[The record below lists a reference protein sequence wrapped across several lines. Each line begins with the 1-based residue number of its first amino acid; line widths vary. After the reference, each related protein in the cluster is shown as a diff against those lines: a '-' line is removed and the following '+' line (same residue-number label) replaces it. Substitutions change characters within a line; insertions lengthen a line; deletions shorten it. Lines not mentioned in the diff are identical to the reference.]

1 MKTTSTLLCLL
12 FSVALTAQVT
22 NLPTVL
28 QVNDEGENAFNVV
41 PKQLSYDGSNRVY
54 IRTADDQVA
63 IYSNDFTPVK
73 SFNITPTYYE
83 NIHIN
88 KERTVTVTVTPGE
101 LISSNVVVA
110 GTYTTYLYQ
119 IYLFN
124 EETQEG
130 YYTYDVPA
138 SWTEN
143 DMKTYLENQYEKTI
157 VSVTPHPE
165 GGWVFVYDMEMYQ
178 PDGSDAYN
186 YFMVDTYGKQ
196 YPERAYL
203 WQNGFLYDYN
213 INYNDESVY
222 AEDEVTVEYGEWV
235 ETGTETYEHT
245 QDERIGFLDY
255 DSQSIG
261 GDIDGFGDGICLS
274 QTLFNTDDKYEYLS
288 FPHELSE
295 EYEYDGGPIAPPY
308 DHYESCTY
316 TEPKTF
322 YQYSLYKSFNIM
334 SEDGTI
340 LQTVTF
346 PNGFEMT
353 ESVTAQIIQ
362 LSGEFYILCQGEM
375 NDNETLLIYKINR
388 SSVGASVEQVCA
400 PIKVGA
406 FPSVANRNQMI
417 TIQLSGDNAG
427 SRQTNLQVVDMQG
440 KVLNQQTIPAGQT
453 TTTIPAHRLSNGMNL
468 IKITQ
473 GNKIIGT
480 EKVIVK

>member
-1 MKTTSTLLCLL
+1 MKIKFILLCLL

-28 QVNDEGENAFNVV
+28 QVNDEDENAFNVV

-63 IYSNDFTPVK
+63 IYGNDFTPVK
-73 SFNITPTYYE
+73 SFNITPTYDETIY
-83 NIHIN
+83 ID

-101 LISSNVVVA
+101 LISSNVVVYD
-110 GTYTTYLYQ
+110 TYTNLME

-143 DMKTYLENQYEKTI
+143 DMKTYLENKYEKTI

-178 PDGSDAYN
+178 PDGSDAHN

-196 YPERAYL
+196 YPKQAYL
-203 WQNGFLYDYN
+203 LQNGFLYYYQ
-213 INYNDESVY
+213 IIYNDESVY
-222 AEDEVTVEYGEWV
+222 AEDEVTFEYGEWV
-235 ETGTETYEHT
+235 EVERGESSYPQTYS
-245 QDERIGFLDY
+245 IGFTNY
-255 DSQSIG
+255 DANPTHHYM
-261 GDIDGFGDGICLS
+261 FETGDGVCLT
-274 QTLFNTDDKYEYLS
+274 QTLFNSDDKYEYLS

-346 PNGFEMT
+346 PNGFNMIE
-353 ESVTAQIIQ
+353 VVDAQVIQ
-362 LSGEFYILCQGEM
+362 LAGEFYILCQGEM

-406 FPSVANRNQMI
+406 FPSIANRNQMI

-427 SRQTNLQVVDMQG
+427 NSRTNLQVVDMQG
-440 KVLNQQTIPAGQT
+440 KVLNQQTIPTGQT
-453 TTTIPAHRLSNGMNL
+453 MTTIPAHRLSNGMNL

-473 GNKIIGT
+473 GSKTIGT
-480 EKVIVK
+480 EKVIIK

>member
-28 QVNDEGENAFNVV
+28 QVNDKGENAFNVV

-63 IYSNDFTPVK
+63 IYGNDFTPVR
-73 SFNITPTYYE
+73 SFNITPTYNE
-83 NIHIN
+83 DIHIN

-101 LISSNVVVA
+101 LISSNVVVYD
-110 GTYTTYLYQ
+110 TYTNLRE

-143 DMKTYLENQYEKTI
+143 DMKTYLENQDETTI

-213 INYNDESVY
+213 IVKF
-222 AEDEVTVEYGEWV
+222 
-235 ETGTETYEHT
+235 
-245 QDERIGFLDY
+245 RIF
-255 DSQSIG
+255 
-261 GDIDGFGDGICLS
+261 
-274 QTLFNTDDKYEYLS
+274 
-288 FPHELSE
+288 
-295 EYEYDGGPIAPPY
+295 
-308 DHYESCTY
+308 
-316 TEPKTF
+316 
-322 YQYSLYKSFNIM
+322 
-334 SEDGTI
+334 
-340 LQTVTF
+340 V
-346 PNGFEMT
+346 
-353 ESVTAQIIQ
+353 
-362 LSGEFYILCQGEM
+362 
-375 NDNETLLIYKINR
+375 
-388 SSVGASVEQVCA
+388 
-400 PIKVGA
+400 
-406 FPSVANRNQMI
+406 
-417 TIQLSGDNAG
+417 
-427 SRQTNLQVVDMQG
+427 
-440 KVLNQQTIPAGQT
+440 
-453 TTTIPAHRLSNGMNL
+453 
-468 IKITQ
+468 
-473 GNKIIGT
+473 NK
-480 EKVIVK
+480 K